1 MGAPS
6 AQVQSP
12 QSSSFGKGTGNQI
25 TDQVNSSYD
34 PQNSPQPSI
43 GKGSNM
49 GASMQGFQANQQYE
63 APEKMQGAQGAVTFP
78 SQGGQPEMGMPNAY
92 SNTIQNG
99 QNLLDSQ
106 GSWDNS
112 PKSMGGGTGSSGSS
126 GKGKGA

>member
-12 QSSSFGKGTGNQI
+12 QSSSGKGIAQPQ
-25 TDQVNSSYD
+25 DQTNAIGS
-34 PQNSPQPSI
+34 
-43 GKGSNM
+43 GKG
-49 GASMQGFQANQQYE
+49 GFQYGTPEQMQGS
-63 APEKMQGAQGAVTFP
+63 QGKVTMP
-78 SQGGQPEMGMPNAY
+78 GQGGQPEMGMPNAY

-112 PKSMGGGTGSSGSS
+112 PKAMGKGSAGSS

>member
-12 QSSSFGKGTGNQI
+12 QSSSGKGI
-25 TDQVNSSYD
+25 ASS
-34 PQNSPQPSI
+34 QGQETSS
-43 GKGSNM
+43 GKGSP
-49 GASMQGFQANQQYE
+49 SNQQYE
-63 APEKMQGAQGAVTFP
+63 APEKMQGAQGTVTFP

-112 PKSMGGGTGSSGSS
+112 PKSMGGGKGSSGSS